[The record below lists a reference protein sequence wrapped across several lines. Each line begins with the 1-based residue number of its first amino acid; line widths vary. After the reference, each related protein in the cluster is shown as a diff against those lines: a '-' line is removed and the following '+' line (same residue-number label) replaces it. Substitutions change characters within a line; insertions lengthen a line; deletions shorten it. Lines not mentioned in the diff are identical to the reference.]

1 MCKIFK
7 FKGWPSA
14 YLLTSWQREMLGEN
28 PKMNGNDSGALFLPV
43 HQFFPFTLGIGPGCS
58 VCGRLQVSSV
68 LCWSISVIHVLLLGT
83 DFLHSLY
90 MCSEY

>member
-1 MCKIFK
+1 MCKICK

-58 VCGRLQVSSV
+58 VCGRLQVPSV
-68 LCWSISVIHVLLLGT
+68 LCWRISVIHVLSLGT